1 MSGHG
6 EGAPPS
12 ARTDLILAAVFFVF
26 AAAVISASLAMPTF
40 TDQGSPAYVAPG
52 IVPGF
57 HGIVIGILSILL
69 AARSVARG
77 AFRPAGRTNE
87 IPSSRAS
94 LLRICLATILALVFA
109 AGMIG
114 RLPFWLAATIFVWC
128 FIMAFEW
135 EPSMPRRQLGINA
148 AIALGIGL
156 ATGIGITT
164 VFERLFLIRMP

>member
-12 ARTDLILAAVFFVF
+12 ARTDLVLAAVFFVF
-26 AAAVISASLAMPTF
+26 AVAVISASLAMPTF
-40 TDQGSPAYVAPG
+40 TDQGTPAYVAPG

-57 HGIVIGILSILL
+57 HGVVIGILSVLL

-77 AFRPAGRTNE
+77 AFRPAHGSAET
-87 IPSSRAS
+87 PSSRAS
-94 LLRICLATILALVFA
+94 LLRIGLATLLALIFA

-135 EPSMPRRQLGINA
+135 ERDMPRRQLGINA

-164 VFERLFLIRMP
+164 LFERLFLIRMP